1 MMYSVRRV
9 NLIITKIEDRGRER
23 MRFVSLSSG
32 SSGNSTYIGSVGT
45 HILIDAGCSRK
56 RIIDGLN
63 SLDIDLPDINGI
75 FITHEHSDHIA
86 ALRLIL
92 KKYDI
97 PVYATQGT
105 IQGIREADK
114 NGEMLDKEFHVI
126 RSDEPVILGDITINP
141 MRISHDAREPV
152 GFRIAC
158 EGRKCA
164 VATDLGSYDD
174 YIVGCLQDM
183 DALLL
188 EANHDVRMLQTGP
201 YPYQL
206 KMRIAGNQGHLSND
220 MSGELLCK
228 LLNDHMKGIVLG
240 HLSDKN
246 NLPELAYETV
256 RLAIDMGDN
265 PYHSSD
271 IPLYVA
277 KRSEVSQ
284 VIEI

>member
-1 MMYSVRRV
+1 
-9 NLIITKIEDRGRER
+9 

-32 SSGNSTYIGSVGT
+32 SSGNSTYIGSANT

-56 RIIDGLN
+56 RIVEGLN
-63 SLDIDLPDINGI
+63 SLDIDLPDIDGI

-97 PVYATQGT
+97 PVYATAGT
-105 IQGIREADK
+105 IEGIREADK
-114 NGEMLDKEFHVI
+114 KNELSDKQFHVI
-126 RSDEPVILGDITINP
+126 RSDEPVLMGDITINP

-152 GFRIAC
+152 GFRIIC
-158 EGRKCA
+158 EGHKA
-164 VATDLGSYDD
+164 AIATDLGSYDD
-174 YIVGCLQDM
+174 YIVSCLQDM

-188 EANHDVRMLQTGP
+188 EANHDVRMLQSGP

-206 KMRIAGNQGHLSND
+206 KMRIAGEKGHLSND

-228 LLNDHMKGIVLG
+228 VLNDHMKGIILG

-256 RLAIDMGDN
+256 RLAIEMGDN
-265 PYHSSD
+265 PYKGSD
-271 IPLYVA
+271 IPLFVA
-277 KRSEVSQ
+277 KRSEVSNM
-284 VIEI
+284 IEI

>member
-1 MMYSVRRV
+1 
-9 NLIITKIEDRGRER
+9 

-32 SSGNSTYIGSVGT
+32 SSGNSTYIGCANT

-97 PVYATQGT
+97 PVFATAGT
-105 IQGIREADK
+105 IQGIRKSDK
-114 NGEMLDKEFHVI
+114 NHEIDYSNFHVI
-126 RSDEPVILGDITINP
+126 KSDEPVLVGDITVNP
-141 MRISHDAREPV
+141 MKISHDALEPV
-152 GFRIAC
+152 GFRIEC
-158 EGRKCA
+158 EGRKAA
-164 VATDLGSYDD
+164 VATDLGCYDD
-174 YIVGCLQDM
+174 YIVSCLQDM

-228 LLNDHMKGIVLG
+228 LLNDHIKGIVLG

-256 RLAIDMGDN
+256 RLAIDMGDT
-265 PYHSSD
+265 PYHSGD
-271 IPLYVA
+271 FPLYVA
-277 KRSEVSQ
+277 KRNEVSQ